1 MSSKELLNMLTE
13 GISIELHIS
22 MKYMWQHILVKG
34 LEGLSVRKV
43 FREIAV
49 AEMKHAEDLTKRLAL
64 LNGVPPNSFDPVHPG
79 LTLEEMLKEDEQL
92 EEKLV
97 TLYKQAIHLASKE
110 GDFATRGLLEKIL
123 IEEENHSD
131 TISKLLVGMTSPF
144 TQP

>member
-1 MSSKELLNMLTE
+1 MSSKALLNMLTE

-34 LEGLSVRKV
+34 LEGLSVGKV
-43 FREIAV
+43 FREIAIT
-49 AEMKHAEDLTKRLAL
+49 EMKHAEDLTKRLAL
-64 LNGVPPNSFDPVHPG
+64 LNGVPPNGFDPVHPG

-92 EEKLV
+92 EERLV
-97 TLYKQAIHLASKE
+97 TLYKQAIHLANKE

-123 IEEENHSD
+123 IDEEKHSD
-131 TISKLLVGMTSPF
+131 AISKLLVGMTSPF

>member
-1 MSSKELLNMLTE
+1 MSPKELLNMLTE

-34 LEGLSVRKV
+34 LEGLSVGKV
-43 FREIAV
+43 FREIAIT
-49 AEMKHAEDLTKRLAL
+49 EMKHAEDLTKRLAL

-123 IEEENHSD
+123 MEEENHSD